1 MLRRW
6 IGVVAALVAAVVVSG
21 IPLSHSAN
29 ARSVGTRTV
38 IESKVATSV
47 VTDFL
52 TEVASR
58 ISRDRIGPT
67 KASRI
72 YATINYGM
80 FAASATKGDPLLAK
94 INRPID
100 VVDASPNVDPMTAS
114 IAAGTSIARQLFRL
128 KSDKATYAELRDE
141 ILAELTA
148 DLDQETVR
156 ASLEHGLAV
165 ADAVVVRSTADGF
178 TESQKMDPPVADA
191 PGEWVPTAPGF
202 QPPIDP
208 GWGTLQP
215 FFTASTECSLPA
227 PPRDGPT
234 ESPYATAANEVAE
247 VAENLTDEQKAIA
260 RFWDDG
266 RGRTGTPAGH
276 WMMVALAAAQ
286 DKAMTGVETV
296 RMVAHTMMAAAD
308 GFIVNWREKYKWM
321 VERPITALQRTDPTW
336 SSYIP
341 TPAFPEYP
349 SGHSTVS
356 RVASEVLESYVG
368 EWSFVDPGYGVTEQS
383 RSQFEVTPRSFAS
396 LREAA
401 AEASISRLYGGIHY
415 RFAMELGA
423 ELGSCVAEKSL
434 DLK

>member
-1 MLRRW
+1 MLRHR
-6 IGVVAALVAAVVVSG
+6 ISVVCVLLAAVVVSG
-21 IPLSHSAN
+21 IPLLQSVD
-29 ARSVGTRTV
+29 ARGAGASTV
-38 IESKVATSV
+38 TESKTATSA

-80 FAASATKGDPLLAK
+80 FAASATKGDPLLSK
-94 INRPID
+94 INKPIN
-100 VVDASPNVDPMTAS
+100 VVDAGANIDPMTAS
-114 IAAGTSIARQLFRL
+114 MAAGTSIARQLFRL

-148 DLDQETVR
+148 ELDQETVR

-165 ADAVVVRSTADGF
+165 ADAVVARSAADGF
-178 TESQKMDPPVADA
+178 TESQKMEAPVAEA
-191 PGEWVPTAPGF
+191 PGDWVPTAPGF
-202 QPPIDP
+202 QSPIDP

-215 FFTASTECSLPA
+215 FFTASAECSLPA
-227 PPRDGPT
+227 PPRDGSA

-247 VAENLTDEQKAIA
+247 VAKGLTDEQKAIA

-276 WMMVALAAAQ
+276 WMMIALAAAQ
-286 DKAMTGVETV
+286 DKAMTGVDTV
-296 RMVAHTMMAAAD
+296 RMVAHTMMTAAD

-321 VERPITALQRTDPTW
+321 VERPITALQRTDPNW
-336 SSYIP
+336 ASYIP

-383 RSQFEVTPRSFAS
+383 RSQFEVTPRSFTS

-415 RFAMELGA
+415 RFALDLGA
-423 ELGSCVAEKSL
+423 ELGSCVAENSL